1 MGLSQT
7 KHVYVDRDMTPEM
20 FNLLCLAEAVSPRVV
35 WVLVAVGVITISR
48 WVLDLCR
55 QVRLHVVPSRVSR
68 NRLPTITWPLP
79 PQNSCRRA
87 SDPGPYMRPREHL
100 EEDVDP
106 DQSAPLTGLVRML
119 REGLRNR
126 SGLWARWQWRC

>member
-1 MGLSQT
+1 MGLSHT

-35 WVLVAVGVITISR
+35 WVLVVVGTVTISR
-48 WVLDLCR
+48 WDLELSR
-55 QVRLHVVPSRVSR
+55 RVRLYVEPSRATR

-79 PQNSCRRA
+79 SRNTRRRA
-87 SDPGPYMRPREHL
+87 SDPGVYAQPREHF
-100 EEDVDP
+100 EEDAVP